1 MALPARDRR
10 RSARLETFG
19 HRAFERGHPW
29 IAVDRII
36 GLFGA
41 DMMKA
46 ARRTHNDQ
54 IKALIARQ
62 QRQCRLSV
70 GTALKRRIAGAAG
83 PADRDD
89 SPAPA
94 ERKSVV

>member
-1 MALPARDRR
+1 
-10 RSARLETFG
+10 
-19 HRAFERGHPW
+19 
-29 IAVDRII
+29 
-36 GLFGA
+36 
-41 DMMKA
+41 MMKA

-94 ERKSVV
+94 RGGRRDRGRSEEHTSELQSLMRSSYAVFCLTKKKNKAQHNEQTRHAN